1 MALVKADNNGVSGV
15 LNSMTANKSVDIVEI
30 AIDLLQPYHNHPFAL
45 YEGERLEDMV
55 DSIRENGVLTPIIV
69 QPIENSGKYEILAGH
84 NRWNASKIVG
94 KQTIP
99 AIVKEGLSEETAFM
113 YVVETNIVQR
123 GFNNLKLSEQATVIA
138 ERAEAFRD
146 EKRKAIYEEI
156 NENEYGRIDVALGE
170 EYELDPKRIQRLIRI
185 HKYLIP
191 ELKVLLDKEK
201 IQFVSALHISFLSED
216 SQRVLA
222 DLIENEDY
230 VMSLKKA
237 EKLKEYAKENDGN
250 LSEDVIV
257 TIMEGK
263 PLETKDEPKEAVK
276 AVRINKSFYDRYFPK
291 GVKKEQV
298 QAVTQLAL
306 IEYFNNHPEYN
317 EVAEYSDDDSNVEE

>member
-1 MALVKADNNGVSGV
+1 MALIRANNNGVNDV
-15 LNSMTANKSVDIVEI
+15 LNSMTASKSIDIVEI
-30 AIDLLQPYHNHPFAL
+30 AVDLLEPYHNHPFTL

-69 QPIENSGKYEILAGH
+69 QPIANGKYEILAGH

-123 GFNNLKLSEQATVIA
+123 GFNNLKISEQATVIA

-146 EKRKAIYEEI
+146 EKRKAIFEEI

-170 EYELDPKRIQRLIRI
+170 EYELDPKRIQRLLRI
-185 HKYLIP
+185 HRYLIP
-191 ELKVLLDKEK
+191 ELKVLLDDEK
-201 IQFVSALHISFLSED
+201 IQFVSALHISFLDKE
-216 SQRVLA
+216 SQKIVS
-222 DLIENEDY
+222 DLVENEEC

-237 EKLKEYAKENDGN
+237 ERLKEYAKENDGKV
-250 LSEDVIV
+250 SEDVILM
-257 TIMEGK
+257 IMDGK
-263 PLETKDEPKEAVK
+263 SAKENDNTEKVK
-276 AVRINKSFYDRYFPK
+276 SVRINKSFYDKYFPK
-291 GVKKEQV
+291 GVKKEQIKE
-298 QAVTQLAL
+298 VTELA
-306 IEYFNNHPEYN
+306 ITEYFNNHPELLENSEEN
-317 EVAEYSDDDSNVEE
+317 E

>member
-1 MALVKADNNGVSGV
+1 MALIRANNNGVNDV
-15 LNSMTANKSVDIVEI
+15 LNSMTASKSIDIVEI
-30 AIDLLQPYHNHPFAL
+30 AVDLLEPYHNHPFTL
-45 YEGERLEDMV
+45 YEGERLEDMI

-69 QPIENSGKYEILAGH
+69 QPIENGRYEILAGH

-123 GFNNLKLSEQATVIA
+123 GFNNLKISEQATVIA

-146 EKRKAIYEEI
+146 EKRKAIFEEI

-170 EYELDPKRIQRLIRI
+170 EYELDPKRIQRLLRI

-191 ELKVLLDKEK
+191 ELKVLLDDEK
-201 IQFVSALHISFLSED
+201 IQFVSALHISFLDKE
-216 SQRVLA
+216 SQKILA
-222 DLIENEDY
+222 DLIENEEC

-237 EKLKEYAKENDGN
+237 EKLKEYAKENDGKI
-250 LSEDVIV
+250 SEEVIL
-257 TIMEGK
+257 TIMDGK
-263 PLETKDEPKEAVK
+263 SASEENNTEKVK
-276 AVRINKSFYDRYFPK
+276 SVRINKSFYDKYFPK
-291 GVKKEQV
+291 GIKKEQIKE
-298 QAVTQLAL
+298 VTELA
-306 IEYFNNHPEYN
+306 ITEYFNNHPELMENN
-317 EVAEYSDDDSNVEE
+317 E

>member
-1 MALVKADNNGVSGV
+1 MALIRANNNGVNDV
-15 LNSMTANKSVDIVEI
+15 LNSMTASKSIDIVEI
-30 AIDLLQPYHNHPFAL
+30 AVDLLEPYHNHPFTL

-69 QPIENSGKYEILAGH
+69 QPIANGKYEILAGH

-123 GFNNLKLSEQATVIA
+123 GFNNLKISEQATVIA

-146 EKRKAIYEEI
+146 EKRKAIFEEI

-170 EYELDPKRIQRLIRI
+170 EYELDPKRIQRLLRI
-185 HKYLIP
+185 HRYLIP
-191 ELKVLLDKEK
+191 ELKTLLDDEK
-201 IQFVSALHISFLSED
+201 IQFVSALHISFLDKE
-216 SQRVLA
+216 SQKIVS
-222 DLIENEDY
+222 DLVENEEC

-237 EKLKEYAKENDGN
+237 ERLKEYAKENDGKV
-250 LSEDVIV
+250 SEDVILM
-257 TIMEGK
+257 IMDGK
-263 PLETKDEPKEAVK
+263 STKENNNTEKVK
-276 AVRINKSFYDRYFPK
+276 SVRINKSFYDKYFPK
-291 GVKKEQV
+291 GVKKEQIKE
-298 QAVTQLAL
+298 VTELA
-306 IEYFNNHPEYN
+306 ITEYFNNHPELLENSEEN
-317 EVAEYSDDDSNVEE
+317 E

>member
-1 MALVKADNNGVSGV
+1 MALVMAGNNGVNGV
-15 LNSMTANKSVDIVEI
+15 LNSMTATKSVDIVEI
-30 AIDLLQPYHNHPFAL
+30 AVDLLQPYHNHPFTL

-55 DSIRENGVLTPIIV
+55 DSIRENGVLSPIIV
-69 QPIENSGKYEILAGH
+69 QPIDNGRYEILAGH

-123 GFNNLKLSEQATVIA
+123 GFNNLKISEQATVIA

-156 NENEYGRIDVALGE
+156 NENEFGRVDVALGE

-185 HKYLIP
+185 HRYLIP
-191 ELKVLLDKEK
+191 ELKTLLDKDK
-201 IQFVSALHISFLSED
+201 IQFTSALCISFLDEE
-216 SQRVLA
+216 SQKLIA
-222 DLIENEDY
+222 ELIESEEC

-237 EKLKEYAKENDGN
+237 EKLKEYAKENNGN
-250 LSEDVIV
+250 VSEDIILA
-257 TIMEGK
+257 IMDGK
-263 PLETKDEPKEAVK
+263 PVESENETTEKVK
-276 AVRINKSFYDRYFPK
+276 AVRINKSFFDRYFPK
-291 GVKKEQV
+291 GVKKEQIK
-298 QAVTQLAL
+298 AVTELA
-306 IEYFNNHPEYN
+306 ITEYFNNHPELI
-317 EVAEYSDDDSNVEE
+317 ESNK

>member
-1 MALVKADNNGVSGV
+1 MSLIKASNNGVNGV
-15 LNSMTANKSVDIVEI
+15 LNSMTATKSIDIVEI
-30 AIDLLQPYHNHPFAL
+30 AVDLLEPYHNHPFTL

-69 QPIENSGKYEILAGH
+69 QPINNGRYEILAGH

-123 GFNNLKLSEQATVIA
+123 GFNNLKISEQATVIA

-156 NENEYGRIDVALGE
+156 NENEFGRVDVALGE

-185 HKYLIP
+185 HRYLVP
-191 ELKVLLDKEK
+191 ELKILLDKDK
-201 IQFVSALHISFLSED
+201 IQFISALCISFLNEE
-216 SQRVLA
+216 SQKLIA
-222 DLIENEDY
+222 ELIENDEC

-237 EKLKEYAKENDGN
+237 EKLKEYAKENNGN
-250 LSEDVIV
+250 VSEDIV
-257 TIMEGK
+257 LAIMDGK
-263 PLETKDEPKEAVK
+263 PVENENVTTEKVK
-276 AVRINKSFYDRYFPK
+276 AVRINKSFFDRYFPK
-291 GVKKEQV
+291 GVKKEQIK
-298 QAVTQLAL
+298 AVTELA
-306 IEYFNNHPEYN
+306 ITEYFNNHPELIEN
-317 EVAEYSDDDSNVEE
+317 NK

>member
-1 MALVKADNNGVSGV
+1 MALVMAGNNGVNGV
-15 LNSMTANKSVDIVEI
+15 LNSMTATKSVDIIEI
-30 AIDLLQPYHNHPFAL
+30 AVDLLEPYHNHPFTL

-69 QPIENSGKYEILAGH
+69 QPINNGRYEILAGH

-123 GFNNLKLSEQATVIA
+123 GFNNLKISEQATVIA

-156 NENEYGRIDVALGE
+156 NENEFGRVDVALGE

-185 HKYLIP
+185 HRYLIS
-191 ELKVLLDKEK
+191 ELKTLLDKDK
-201 IQFVSALHISFLSED
+201 IQFTSALCISFLDEE
-216 SQRVLA
+216 SQKLIA
-222 DLIENEDY
+222 ELIESEEC

-237 EKLKEYAKENDGN
+237 EKLKEYAKENNGN
-250 LSEDVIV
+250 VSEDIILA
-257 TIMEGK
+257 IMDGK
-263 PLETKDEPKEAVK
+263 PVESENETTEKVK
-276 AVRINKSFYDRYFPK
+276 AVRINKSFFDRYFPK
-291 GVKKEQV
+291 GVKKEQIK
-298 QAVTQLAL
+298 AVTELA
-306 IEYFNNHPEYN
+306 ITEYFNNHPELI
-317 EVAEYSDDDSNVEE
+317 ESNK